1 MDWHKPYHSE
11 SSSSRSH
18 GKSFGSEITR
28 DFVKPEVKEASVFSR
43 IKKPFMPSTWKWMR
57 TSGPAKVFTYQPRLG
72 ETTTLEL
79 DVPNQFWSFV
89 RSVRDGKKF
98 VGKKIHMDD
107 NSYLEMGNRVTVNME
122 DAEGG
127 STATTFPSLE
137 FRTSDEKGGEVFQL
151 DWQAFAQERKL
162 ARGAWD
168 EDWGYPKSG
177 SPTLGGASMYDK
189 DLKLSWNSTLSW
201 IWLLVAA
208 IGLLGLVKLFRK

>member
-1 MDWHKPYHSE
+1 MEWNKPYHSE
-11 SSSSRSH
+11 SDKSRTH
-18 GKSFGSEITR
+18 GKSFGSEVTR
-28 DFVKPEVKEASVFSR
+28 DLPKKEVKEASVLSR
-43 IKKPFMPSTWKWMR
+43 FKKPFMPTTWKWMR
-57 TSGPAKVFTYQPRLG
+57 TSGPAKVFNYQPRMG

-79 DVPNQFWSFV
+79 NI
-89 RSVRDGKKF
+89 VRDGKKF

-168 EDWGYPKSG
+168 EDWGYSKQG
-177 SPTLGGASMYDK
+177 QPTMGGASMYDK
-189 DLKLSWNSTLSW
+189 ELKLTWNSKLSWL
-201 IWLLVAA
+201 WLLVAA

>member
-1 MDWHKPYHSE
+1 MEWNKPYHSE
-11 SSSSRSH
+11 SDKSRTH
-18 GKSFGSEITR
+18 GKSFGSEVTR
-28 DFVKPEVKEASVFSR
+28 DLPKKEVKEASVLSR
-43 IKKPFMPSTWKWMR
+43 FKKPFMPTTWKWMR
-57 TSGPAKVFTYQPRLG
+57 TSGPAKVFNYQPRMG

-79 DVPNQFWSFV
+79 NIPSQFWSFV

-107 NSYLEMGNRVTVNME
+107 NSYLEMG
-122 DAEGG
+122 AEGG

-168 EDWGYPKSG
+168 EDWGYSKQG
-177 SPTLGGASMYDK
+177 QPTMGGASMYDK
-189 DLKLSWNSTLSW
+189 ELKLTWNSKLSWL
-201 IWLLVAA
+201 WLLVAA

>member
-1 MDWHKPYHSE
+1 MQTIHKSSRCKTLGIISILRIAFLNFKVSKEHNLKIWIGINHIIPSQ
-11 SSSSRSH
+11 SSSRSH
-18 GKSFGSEITR
+18 GKSFGSEVTR

-107 NSYLEMGNRVTVNME
+107 NSYLEMGN
-122 DAEGG
+122 
-127 STATTFPSLE
+127 PSHC
-137 FRTSDEKGGEVFQL
+137 
-151 DWQAFAQERKL
+151 
-162 ARGAWD
+162 
-168 EDWGYPKSG
+168 
-177 SPTLGGASMYDK
+177 
-189 DLKLSWNSTLSW
+189 
-201 IWLLVAA
+201 
-208 IGLLGLVKLFRK
+208 

>member
-1 MDWHKPYHSE
+1 MYLVE
-11 SSSSRSH
+11 SKNLSCLQL
-18 GKSFGSEITR
+18 GNGCEL
-28 DFVKPEVKEASVFSR
+28 P
-43 IKKPFMPSTWKWMR
+43 
-57 TSGPAKVFTYQPRLG
+57 GPAKVFTYQPRLG

-79 DVPNQFWSFV
+79 DVPKQFWSFV

-137 FRTSDEKGGEVFQL
+137 FRTSDEKGGEVYQL

-168 EDWGYPKSG
+168 EDWGLSKVWKSYSG
-177 SPTLGGASMYDK
+177 
-189 DLKLSWNSTLSW
+189 WCFN
-201 IWLLVAA
+201 V
-208 IGLLGLVKLFRK
+208 